1 MARPLPDCE
10 NFVLQRDDGVLSITI
25 DSTSKFNSLNDVMS
39 EELLELATY
48 LDSDPDVRCAVMTG
62 SDGVFC
68 AGADVGSFDG
78 EDEKPDAGERSA
90 GIRQGAS
97 LFHDS
102 IVQFHQADVPLVT
115 GVNGIA
121 IGAGLGIAMM
131 GDLVL
136 LSEDAHFEYGYPRLG
151 LPGDGGATFHLPR
164 LVGLRRAKDI
174 VLLDRPISPEEAVD
188 WGLATESVP
197 GDEFDDRLDELAGEI
212 AAGPTRALGSVKQLL
227 TRSFDRSIEEQL
239 AAETDAIA
247 NAAGTDDHVE
257 GVSAFV
263 ENRDPEFQGR

>member
-10 NFVLQRDDGVLSITI
+10 NFVLERDDGVVSITI
-25 DSTSKFNSLNDVMS
+25 DSTSKFNSLNDVMT
-39 EELLELATY
+39 EELIELAAF
-48 LDSDPDVRCAVMTG
+48 LGSDPDARCAVMTG

-78 EDEKPDAGERSA
+78 DGETPDASERSA
-90 GIRQGAS
+90 SIRQGAS
-97 LFHDS
+97 HFHDAV
-102 IVQFHQADVPLVT
+102 ILFHQADVPLIT

-131 GDLVL
+131 GDLVV
-136 LSEDAHFEYGYPRLG
+136 LSEDATFEHGYPRLG

-174 VLLDRPISPEEAVD
+174 VLLDRPISPEEALD
-188 WGLATESVP
+188 WGLVTETVP
-197 GDEFDDRLDELAGEI
+197 GDELDDRLDELGRELAQ
-212 AAGPTRALGSVKQLL
+212 GPTRALGSVKQLL

-247 NAAGTDDHVE
+247 DAAATDDHVE
-257 GVSAFV
+257 GVSAFA
-263 ENRDPEFQGR
+263 ENRDPDFEGR